1 MSDPSTPIALADL
14 HSPDVRAE
22 RERRTRLDR
31 ALFARRDRGDM
42 RARDELIERFMPL
55 ARSIARRYES
65 SSEPLDDLI
74 QVASLA
80 LVKAVDRFDPAR
92 GCTFSSYAV
101 PSIVGEI
108 KRHFRDRSWAV
119 RPPRELQELTLRI
132 ERGRTELS
140 QQLDRE
146 PTVGELATLLEV
158 GDERILEGLQ
168 ARTGRSALGL
178 QARVGGQDDQVV
190 LQDTLGFDD
199 DGFDRAEQRAVL
211 DSLMNA
217 LPARDREVLR
227 LRFEADLTQA
237 QIGARLGVSQMQISR
252 IIRQA
257 IAQLRHVADQQE
269 MLAERRP
276 AMA

>member
-1 MSDPSTPIALADL
+1 MPSAAAECSPSDLQ
-14 HSPDVRAE
+14 AE

-31 ALFARRDRGDM
+31 ALFARRDRGDL

-55 ARSIARRYES
+55 ARSIARRYEG
-65 SSEPLDDLI
+65 SSEPLDDLV

-119 RPPRELQELTLRI
+119 RPPRELQEMTLRI
-132 ERGRTELS
+132 ERARSELV
-140 QQLDRE
+140 QRLDRE
-146 PTVGELATLLEV
+146 PTVAELAAGLGV
-158 GDERILEGLQ
+158 GDEQVLEGLQ

-178 QARVGGQDDQVV
+178 QAKLGGQDDQVM
-190 LQDTLGFDD
+190 LQDTLGIDD
-199 DGFDRAEQRAVL
+199 AGFDRAEERAL
-211 DSLMNA
+211 LARLMGSLA
-217 LPARDREVLR
+217 PRDREVLR
-227 LRFEADLTQA
+227 LRFEQDLTQA
-237 QIGARLGVSQMQISR
+237 QIGELLGVSQMQISR

-257 IAQLRHVADQQE
+257 LAQLRHVAAQQE

-276 AMA
+276 VLI